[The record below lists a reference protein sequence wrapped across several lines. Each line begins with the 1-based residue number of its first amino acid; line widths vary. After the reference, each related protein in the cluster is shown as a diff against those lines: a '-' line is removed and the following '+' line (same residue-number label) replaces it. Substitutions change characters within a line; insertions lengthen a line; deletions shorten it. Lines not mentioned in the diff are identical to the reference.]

1 MPRSGVRVWT
11 SLELDLAQAL
21 LVQTALLEQVHL
33 TVHVQQACG
42 CPFSAGATWGRS
54 PLLLF

>member
-11 SLELDLAQAL
+11 SLELNLAQAL

-33 TVHVQQACG
+33 TVHVQQA
-42 CPFSAGATWGRS
+42 
-54 PLLLF
+54 